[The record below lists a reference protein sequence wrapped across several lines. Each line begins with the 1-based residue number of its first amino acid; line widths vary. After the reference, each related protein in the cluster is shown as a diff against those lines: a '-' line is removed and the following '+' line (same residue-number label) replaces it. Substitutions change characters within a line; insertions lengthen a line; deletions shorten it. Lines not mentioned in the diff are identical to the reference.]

1 MLLIRLYHKTDMK
14 RILALALASLGAAQ
28 AQLMN
33 PQEFILNSS
42 FFQGYQKTADGSY
55 KKGFN
60 TLKLTSKAGL
70 VLKAEF
76 TSNTTT
82 LEGASQIIA
91 YLTGYGESFEEP
103 VLNFFKQNQKEL
115 SKGVSVLDQD
125 SQYNISVV
133 QQGGLLGL
141 SVERYQFPESTF
153 PKDVPSYGDPKAK
166 VAIRILSDYQC
177 PYCQKLATTVL
188 SSWKKQ
194 ASTLG
199 IKIEHHHYPLSYHQ
213 NAFPAAEAAEC
224 AHAQGKFWE
233 FTDAAFQDWN
243 WTKKSIPEAMKD
255 FSKMAGG
262 LKLDTRKFEN
272 CLATHQF
279 KNRVN
284 AGLKTGEAA
293 RLTGTPSVYVGG
305 FKVVDYS
312 NWKEMMTL
320 IQLSQ

>member
-1 MLLIRLYHKTDMK
+1 MK

-33 PQEFILNSS
+33 PPEFILNSS
-42 FFQGYQKTADGSY
+42 FFQGHQKAADGSY

-70 VLKAEF
+70 VLKAEY
-76 TSNTTT
+76 TSNNTNLQTAAQ
-82 LEGASQIIA
+82 LIA

-103 VLNFFKQNQKEL
+103 VLNFLKQNQKEL
-115 SKGVSVLDQD
+115 SRGVSVLDQD

-133 QQGGLLGL
+133 QQSGLLGL
-141 SVERYQFPESTF
+141 SVERHQFPESTF
-153 PKDVPSYGDPKAK
+153 PKNVPTYGDPKAK

-177 PYCQKLATTVL
+177 PYCQRLATTVL

-194 ASTLG
+194 AGSLG
-199 IKIEHHHYPLSYHQ
+199 IKIEHHHFPLSYHQ

-224 AHAQGKFWE
+224 ANAQGKFWE

-243 WTKKSIPEAMKD
+243 WTKKPVPDALKD
-255 FSKMAGG
+255 FSRMAGK
-262 LKLDTRKFEN
+262 LKLDTKKFDR

-279 KNRVN
+279 KDRVN
-284 AGLKTGEAA
+284 EGLKTGQAA

-305 FKVVDYS
+305 FKVVDYN